1 MISIVTPFMN
11 GLDLLPDY
19 EAATLGARLVLIDN
33 GSDAETADA
42 LQSLP
47 PERGIVIRNE
57 SNLGFAAANN
67 QGYAQA
73 DGDIIVFLNSDIA
86 GDPAWLKLVADDVK
100 DGALYGPS
108 VNQQLVYGM
117 WLPYIEG
124 WCIAATRATWDRLA
138 YYEEGYRRGPWDAA
152 AYPGPYWEDND
163 LCLRALQLDIALI
176 QTHWPVQ
183 HKGGRT
189 AGALVKHGA
198 TFEANRAT
206 FTQRVQSASNGTGG
220 SSTPTHA
227 RYQAHVHT
235 QSDIQHHLPLLYSLA
250 RGNVLE
256 LGTRS
261 GVSTAALLAGVEAR
275 GGQVWSVDI
284 DDCSGVA
291 AGHPLWTFTQGDSTD
306 DQLFK
311 RVCQQANPIGPA
323 GFEFQLLL
331 IDTFHCYEQAAAELA
346 LWHRSVAPGGTI
358 LMHDPETFPGVRR
371 AAQEFAT
378 KHGWPITFVLPCHG
392 MAVITRPIE
401 GVSAE
406 GASWAMEGAQS

>member
-47 PERGIVIRNE
+47 KERGIVIRNE
-57 SNLGFAAANN
+57 ANAGFAAANN
-67 QGYAQA
+67 QGYARA
-73 DGDIIVFLNSDIA
+73 EGDIIVFLNSDIA
-86 GDPAWLKLVADDVK
+86 ADPAWLKLVADDVK

-108 VNQQLVYGM
+108 INQQLVYGM

-124 WCIAATRATWDRLA
+124 WCIAATRATWHRLFVDI
-138 YYEEGYRRGPWDAA
+138 GCQVPGPWDMG

-163 LCLRALQLDIALI
+163 LCYRALQQDIALI

-206 FTQRVQSASNGTGG
+206 FTRRVQSASNGTGG

-227 RYQAHVHT
+227 RYMQHVHT

-261 GVSTAALLAGVEAR
+261 GVSTAALLAGVETR
-275 GGQVWSVDI
+275 GGAVVSIDIDPACAKVAEGHPQWSFICADSRNPDLPAQVATSVD
-284 DDCSGVA
+284 
-291 AGHPLWTFTQGDSTD
+291 
-306 DQLFK
+306 
-311 RVCQQANPIGPA
+311 
-323 GFEFQLLL
+323 LLL
-331 IDTFHCYEQAAAELA
+331 IDTEHVYEIAQAELA
-346 LWHRSVAPGGTI
+346 LWSSSVRPGGTI

-371 AAQEFAT
+371 AAQEFADA
-378 KHGWPITFVLPCHG
+378 HGWPITFVLPCHG

-406 GASWAMEGAQS
+406 GASWAMEGAQL